1 MNRFCSGQNPISHS
15 QLNSHRLL
23 IITQK
28 INNEK
33 IINNKNSE
41 QKEEIKVANPNP
53 KPIVQTIPPIMP
65 EVVKP
70 IIKEEVKP
78 LPIIKEE
85 VKPTL
90 ANDIDKIISKQRKRK
105 Q

>member
-28 INNEK
+28 LNNEK

-41 QKEEIKVANPNP
+41 QKEEIIKVANP
-53 KPIVQTIPPIMP
+53 KPIVQTIPTIAPIIQ

-70 IIKEEVKP
+70 IIKEEIKPVIKEVVKP
-78 LPIIKEE
+78 DLS
-85 VKPTL
+85 
-90 ANDIDKIISKQRKRK
+90 NDIDKIISKQRKRK